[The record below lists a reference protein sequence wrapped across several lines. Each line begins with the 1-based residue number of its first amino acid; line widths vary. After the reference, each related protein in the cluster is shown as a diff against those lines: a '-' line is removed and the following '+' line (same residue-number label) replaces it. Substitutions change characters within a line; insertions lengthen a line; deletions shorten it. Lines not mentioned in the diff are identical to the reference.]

1 MRRFSER
8 NCRRPPSLRVA
19 GALLTLTRS
28 GFSRFSRTLSRARL
42 VAWAEAVDRTVG
54 WDRLPV
60 PLGIA
65 TLVGMRQR
73 LRERNLYDT
82 ETPHT
87 KKNQPSSEPKEK
99 HHRTVHGT
107 YNDLENA
114 RMG

>member
-1 MRRFSER
+1 MRRSPER

-60 PLGIA
+60 SLGIA
-65 TLVGMRQR
+65 ALVGIRER
-73 LRERNLYDT
+73 LRERNLYDS
-82 ETPHT
+82 ETPAT
-87 KKNQPSSEPKEK
+87 RDLPVPTPKRSYLTA
-99 HHRTVHGT
+99 RTANGT
-107 YNDLENA
+107 YNDLN
-114 RMG
+114 